1 MGTAPKDRP
10 ILGWCR
16 DECGSDVCAYYTGT
30 GTSLCLYHGHAE
42 GLSHVEDGPHV
53 LVWGGSW
60 DDSSFEYAG
69 GWMPDWWFR
78 SDSEFEVAANPIAW
92 APIPDFQHA
101 PETTQVI

>member
-1 MGTAPKDRP
+1 METAPKDKP

-16 DECGSDVCAYYTGT
+16 DECSSDVCGYHTGT

-53 LVWGGSW
+53 VVWGGSW
-60 DDSSFEYAG
+60 ADCEDDGG

-92 APIPDFQHA
+92 APIPDFTLEN
-101 PETTQVI
+101 PK